1 VDEVRVGADGVDVY
15 AESLELSIVVCEVSE
30 FGGANE
36 GEVTGVEEEDAPLA
50 LEVFVRNLDETLVLA
65 VSVDLEL
72 GELEVDVTH
81 NL

>member
-1 VDEVRVGADGVDVY
+1 
-15 AESLELSIVVCEVSE
+15 VVCEVSK

-36 GEVTGVEEEDAPLA
+36 GEVTRVEEEDAPLA
-50 LEVFVRNLDETLVLA
+50 LEVFVRNLDETLVLT

-72 GELEVDVTH
+72 GELAVDVTH

>member
-1 VDEVRVGADGVDVY
+1 MDEVRVGADGVDVY
-15 AESLELSIVVCEVSE
+15 AESLELSIVVCEVCE

-36 GEVTGVEEEDAPLA
+36 GEVTRVEEEDAPLA

-72 GELEVDVTH
+72 GELAVDVTH